1 MVMMKQN
8 RFKSVVVWSSI
19 AMLLLLILNTAGL
32 FDKLGIDQAA
42 AKIIIDSVLGL
53 LVLLGILNNPTD
65 KDNF

>member
-1 MVMMKQN
+1 MMKQN